1 MPKPN
6 GRINLPFTNGFY
18 QSRSLPLSAQ
28 RCVNWYTNVS
38 ETQTLSRECLFGTPG
53 ISMIDAGQM
62 LEPNR
67 GSHVM
72 SEIPFFVNGN
82 TLYRLNRT
90 VNPDLTESFSVDSL
104 GTIEGS
110 GRVSMA
116 DNGLQLCIVVPG
128 GKAYIFT
135 QSPDSL
141 VEITDPDFAGPA
153 ETVVFI
159 DGYFVFNKTNSN
171 IIFHSE
177 LRDGTAYNALDFAEA
192 EADPDNT
199 VALHVHRNTLYVLGK
214 ETIEPYS
221 NVGSTEFVFAPIRG
235 GVLNKGLRSTFGV
248 HEFNQ
253 SFAFIGSGAD
263 EGEAIWLFQGGGL
276 TKISTIPVDV
286 LLQNATPEQLNESYV
301 FYHSLNGAHFFGIT
315 FGAKTLSFDS
325 TATKYGSRMI
335 WHERSSR
342 IDESDIQWRVST
354 LVNAYNRTLV
364 GDIVD
369 GRIGELNDEA
379 YQEYGNVIVRLCA
392 GQPFENTG
400 VSMNIAQIEA
410 VFDAGSGTLVNNPLV
425 GMDYSD
431 NGGRSFSDK
440 LFRGLGKIGE
450 YGRRTIWRRLGRFSR
465 SRVLRFHFSENS
477 NPSFLKLEANAKS
490 GV

>member
-1 MPKPN
+1 MPKSN
-6 GRINLPFTNGFY
+6 GRIDLPFTNGFY

-38 ETQTLSRECLFGTPG
+38 ETQTLSRENLFGTPG
-53 ISMIDAGQM
+53 IRLIDAGQM

-72 SEIPFFVNGN
+72 SEVPFFVNGN
-82 TLYRLNRT
+82 TLYRLNRA
-90 VNPDLTESFSVDSL
+90 VNPDLSETFAIDSL

-135 QSPDSL
+135 QDPDSL
-141 VEITDPDFAGPA
+141 VEITDVDFAGPA
-153 ETVVFI
+153 QTVVFI
-159 DGYFVFNKTNSN
+159 DGYFVFNKTDSN

-177 LRDGTAYNALDFAEA
+177 LRDGLNYNALDFAEA

-199 VALHVHRNTLYVLGK
+199 VALHVHRSTLYVLGK

-221 NVGSTEFVFAPIRG
+221 NVGGTEFAFAPIRG

-253 SFAFIGSGAD
+253 TFAFIGSGSN
-263 EGEAIWLFQGGGL
+263 EGEAIWMFQGGGL
-276 TKISTIPVDV
+276 TKISTIPVDEM
-286 LLQNATPEQLNESYV
+286 LQNATPEQLDESFV
-301 FYHSLNGAHFFGIT
+301 FYHSLNGAYFLGVT
-315 FGAKTLSFDS
+315 FGAETLVFDS
-325 TATKYGSRMI
+325 TATRLGGRMM

-342 IDESDIQWRVST
+342 VDSEDVQWRVSS
-354 LVNAYNRTLV
+354 LVNAYNRTLC
-364 GDIVD
+364 GDLVD
-369 GRIGELNDEA
+369 GRIGELSDDI
-379 YQEYGNVIVRLCA
+379 YTEYGNVVIRLVA

-400 VSMNIAQIEA
+400 VSMNVAQIEA
-410 VFDAGSGTLVNNPLV
+410 TFDAGNGTPTNDPLI
-425 GMDYSD
+425 GLDWSD
-431 NGGRSFSDK
+431 NGGRTFCDK
-440 LFRGLGKIGE
+440 LFRGSGLLGQ
-450 YGRRTIWRRLGRFSR
+450 YQRRTIWRRLGRFPK
-465 SRVLRFHFSENS
+465 SRVLRFHYSEDAD
-477 NPSFLKLEANAKS
+477 PSFIKLEANVKG